1 MSSGE
6 KARERAGVG
15 SQPVGH
21 CASSMVNSN
30 VPGALRTMQYWGH
43 QLTFLEGLTT
53 RSEALCEASGD
64 AKAVR
69 WIISQAVQCIATV
82 KG

>member
-43 QLTFLEGLTT
+43 QLTFLE
-53 RSEALCEASGD
+53 ALCEASGD